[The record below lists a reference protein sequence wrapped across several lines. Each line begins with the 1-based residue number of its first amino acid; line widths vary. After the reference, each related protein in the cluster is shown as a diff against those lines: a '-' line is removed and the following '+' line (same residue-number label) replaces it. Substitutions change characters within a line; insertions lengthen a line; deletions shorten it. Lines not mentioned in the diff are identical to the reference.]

1 MKEILAQAVSKGKVA
16 DTISTLSEIEHSKP
30 KQGV

>member
-16 DTISTLSEIEHSKP
+16 ETIGKLSDMEQEK
-30 KQGV
+30 KQVEV